1 MAKQTGKAGIDLIKE
16 FEGCRLTAYKP
27 VAAEPYWT
35 IGYGHY
41 GPDVK
46 AGMTITEAQAE
57 AYLREDLRQAEQSV
71 NSSYYCPVTAQLNQN
86 QFDALVSFTYNCG
99 SGNLK
104 LLCRG
109 GRTLAQIADH
119 LPAYNIDVTGK
130 ELPGLV
136 RRRAAEVKLFNTPI
150 NTPTETPTAESAPAA
165 SKRYQTVEELPEWGK
180 ATVCKLIANGI
191 IKGIDG
197 GLDISLDMLRV
208 LVWNDRMGL
217 YGEE

>member
-1 MAKQTGKAGIDLIKE
+1 MAKTIGAEGISLIKE

-27 VAAEPYWT
+27 VAAEPYFT

-41 GPDVK
+41 GPDVT
-46 AGMTITEAQAE
+46 AGMTISEAQAE

-104 LLCRG
+104 LLCRD

-119 LPAYNIDVTGK
+119 LPAYNKDVTGK
-130 ELPGLV
+130 VLAGLV
-136 RRRAAEVKLFNTPI
+136 RRRNAEVKLFNTPVAPE
-150 NTPTETPTAESAPAA
+150 PTQEPEVKEVQE
-165 SKRYQTVEELPEWGK
+165 KRYQTVEQIPEWGK
-180 ATVCKLIANGI
+180 STVCKLIANGI
-191 IKGIDG
+191 IKGTDG
-197 GLDISLDMLRV
+197 GLDMSLDMLRV
-208 LVWNDRMGL
+208 LVWIDRNGL
-217 YGEE
+217 FGEE